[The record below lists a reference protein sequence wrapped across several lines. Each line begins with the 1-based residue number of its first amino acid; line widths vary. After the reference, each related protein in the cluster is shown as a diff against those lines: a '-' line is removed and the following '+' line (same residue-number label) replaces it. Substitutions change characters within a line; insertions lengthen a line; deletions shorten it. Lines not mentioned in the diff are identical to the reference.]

1 MAASGR
7 AGRRIRV
14 LPVYTPGGG
23 QGCDLIAPVGG
34 TGRGY
39 LQGMLMFSADKM
51 IKQRLRNLEQH
62 LRKENPVLVEAV
74 QSYRHL
80 DQVGRSMGLLNAEQ
94 SFATQISWWPMISV
108 LGTFSAGKSTFI
120 NHYLGHSLQDT
131 GNQAVDDKFTVVCFG
146 GDHGTRA
153 LPGTALDADLRFPF
167 YQISNE
173 LEKVAEGE
181 GRRVDTYLQ
190 LKTSPSEKLR
200 GRIIIDSP
208 GFDADSQRTATLR
221 LTDHIIDLSDLVL
234 VFFDARHPEP
244 GAMRD
249 TLAHLV
255 GDTIHRPDATKFV
268 FILNQ
273 MDTTARDDNPEEVV
287 GSWQRALAQEGLTA
301 GRFYCIYSPEVAVT
315 IEKEALR
322 QRYESKR
329 DHDLEEIHQRIQGVG
344 VERAYR
350 ITGTLEKTAHYIEE
364 KLVPRIE
371 SLKTRWRNLVF
382 WADGLLAGGFL
393 LAAVLVTGWLGFRD
407 GFKWQTP
414 GWWTGSGSNIAW
426 TIIFCLLAAVVLVYL
441 HFRARKFAAR
451 RILGKLEKQFGHG
464 IELERIR
471 SAFIFNTR
479 PWHSIF
485 STSPVGWGSRNRKR
499 LKRVIDEANQHVQ
512 TLNDTF
518 TDPSGEQ
525 LTQETMTPPLP
536 VVAPIIQETAAT
548 DTPDQP
554 DQDRQVP

>member
-1 MAASGR
+1 
-7 AGRRIRV
+7 
-14 LPVYTPGGG
+14 
-23 QGCDLIAPVGG
+23 
-34 TGRGY
+34 
-39 LQGMLMFSADKM
+39 MFSAGKV
-51 IKQRLRNLEQH
+51 IKQRLRNLEQQ
-62 LRKENPVLVEAV
+62 LKKESPVLVEAV

-80 DQVGRSMGLLNAEQ
+80 DQVGRSMGLLNDEQ

-120 NHYLGHSLQDT
+120 NHYLGQSLQDT

-146 GDHGTRA
+146 GDHGTKA
-153 LPGTALDADLRFPF
+153 LPGTALDADPRFPF

-173 LEKVAEGE
+173 LEKVAQGE

-190 LKTSPSEKLR
+190 LKTSPCEKLR

-249 TLAHLV
+249 TLKHLV
-255 GDTIHRPDATKFV
+255 GDTIHRADATKFV

-273 MDTTARDDNPEEVV
+273 MDATAREDNPEEVV
-287 GSWQRALAQEGLTA
+287 GAWQRALAQEGLTA
-301 GRFYCIYSPEVAVT
+301 GRFYCIYNPEVAIA
-315 IEKEALR
+315 IEGEARR

-329 DHDLEEIHQRIQGVG
+329 DEDLEEIHQRIQGVG

-350 ITGTLEKTAHYIEE
+350 IAGTLEKTAHDIEE
-364 KLVPRIE
+364 KIVPQIE
-371 SLKTRWRNLVF
+371 SLKARWRKLVF
-382 WADGLLAGGFL
+382 WSDGLLAAGFL

-414 GWWTGSGSNIAW
+414 GWWQGSGNNIAW
-426 TIIFCLLAAVVLVYL
+426 TLIFCLLAVGVFVYL
-441 HFRARKFAAR
+441 HFRMRKFAER
-451 RILGKLEKQFGHG
+451 RVIGKLEKQYAHG
-464 IELERIR
+464 IELERLR
-471 SAFIFNTR
+471 SAFIFNSR

-485 STSPVGWGSRNRKR
+485 RKSPVGWGKRSRKR
-499 LKRVIDEANQHVQ
+499 LQRVIEEANQHVQ

-525 LTQETMTPPLP
+525 SEQESTTPPLA
-536 VVAPIIQETAAT
+536 VVAPINQETAPE
-548 DTPDQP
+548 DTPVDTP
-554 DQDRQVP
+554 VEPNQDRQVP